1 MNFQKKSKQPLTPP
15 QNSSISVP
23 SPLPCEQLSSNIHI
37 YISYIIHS
45 RNRLLQGLLFFI
57 TDACR
62 KMGFSKYW
70 THLSLHKLWSKM
82 KKTNWK
88 IAENQLDDWVMA
100 CCCLSSTPHNT
111 TYETTLTKRGKPSTI
126 SLTQLTA
133 EESESDD
140 IGEKRGGRVETVVF
154 ATTQLDMLDR
164 VVVFL
169 TRLVNSNEPRYFKQR
184 FQNMLLWGVAVKFSF
199 VYIAMNTYWRTLHPV
214 NNCARIDNV

>member
-1 MNFQKKSKQPLTPP
+1 MLAEKWDFQ
-15 QNSSISVP
+15 NIGHIS
-23 SPLPCEQLSSNIHI
+23 LSTSCDQKWK
-37 YISYIIHS
+37 
-45 RNRLLQGLLFFI
+45 R
-57 TDACR
+57 
-62 KMGFSKYW
+62 
-70 THLSLHKLWSKM
+70 
-82 KKTNWK
+82 TNWK
-88 IAENQLDDWVMA
+88 IAENQFVDWVMA

-111 TYETTLTKRGKPSTI
+111 TYETTLTKRGKPNTI

-154 ATTQLDMLDR
+154 ATTKLDMLDR

-214 NNCARIDNV
+214 NNYVWIDNV

>member
-1 MNFQKKSKQPLTPP
+1 M
-15 QNSSISVP
+15 
-23 SPLPCEQLSSNIHI
+23 
-37 YISYIIHS
+37 
-45 RNRLLQGLLFFI
+45 QGLLFFM

-70 THLSLHKLWSKM
+70 THLSLSTSCDQKW
-82 KKTNWK
+82 KKDQLK
-88 IAENQLDDWVMA
+88 NQLVDWVMA
-100 CCCLSSTPHNT
+100 CCCLSSTSHNT
-111 TYETTLTKRGKPSTI
+111 TYETTLTKRGKRSTI

-169 TRLVNSNEPRYFKQR
+169 TRLVNSKEPRYFKQR
-184 FQNMLLWGVAVKFSF
+184 FQNNLLWGVAVKFSF
-199 VYIAMNTYWRTLHPV
+199 VYIAKNTFWKNTVFGQH
-214 NNCARIDNV
+214 

>member
-1 MNFQKKSKQPLTPP
+1 MTPFTPLWNFAENLP
-15 QNSSISVP
+15 ISLPAPV
-23 SPLPCEQLSSNIHI
+23 PCEHYSSNIHI
-37 YISYIIHS
+37 YKSYAIQS
-45 RNRLLQGLLFFI
+45 RNLLMQGLLFFM

-70 THLSLHKLWSKM
+70 THLSTGCDQKWN
-82 KKTNWK
+82 KTNWK
-88 IAENQLDDWVMA
+88 IAVNQLVDWVMA

-140 IGEKRGGRVETVVF
+140 VGEKRGGRVETVVF

-169 TRLVNSNEPRYFKQR
+169 TRLVNSKEPRYFKQR
-184 FQNMLLWGVAVKFSF
+184 FQNNLLWGVAVKFSF
-199 VYIAMNTYWRTLHPV
+199 VYIAKNTFWKNTVFGQH
-214 NNCARIDNV
+214 

>member
-1 MNFQKKSKQPLTPP
+1 MTAPP
-15 QNSSISVP
+15 PFGTFPKIHPFWHHHPSLVNIILQTFIS
-23 SPLPCEQLSSNIHI
+23 
-37 YISYIIHS
+37 ISYIIHS
-45 RNRLLQGLLFFI
+45 RNLYCNILIQGLLFFM
-57 TDACR
+57 TNAYR
-62 KMGFSKYW
+62 RMGFSKYW

-88 IAENQLDDWVMA
+88 IAELQLDDWVMA

-184 FQNMLLWGVAVKFSF
+184 FQNTLLWGVTMKFSV
-199 VYIAMNTYWRTLHPV
+199 VYIRKNTFWRTLYLA
-214 NNCARIDNV
+214 NNSVRIDNV